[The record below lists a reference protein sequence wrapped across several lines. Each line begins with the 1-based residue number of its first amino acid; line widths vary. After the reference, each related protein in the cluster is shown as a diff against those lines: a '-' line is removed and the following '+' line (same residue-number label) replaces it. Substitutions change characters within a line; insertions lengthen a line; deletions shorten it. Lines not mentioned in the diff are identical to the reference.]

1 MFTSL
6 KRRRAPACGVVLRL
20 GAKTGH
26 CKEKPRKAKRSWRA
40 VSFKETPKGKRPT
53 GGVHNR
59 KTNVRSMSCTLAVT
73 GPLFPNWV
81 LSILL
86 ERIVGG
92 LSHLWTMC
100 SRMSHTANRALGR
113 KGAYPKLY

>member
-53 GGVHNR
+53 GGS
-59 KTNVRSMSCTLAVT
+59 TLVRQMSGACLAHW
-73 GPLFPNWV
+73 L
-81 LSILL
+81 
-86 ERIVGG
+86 
-92 LSHLWTMC
+92 
-100 SRMSHTANRALGR
+100 
-113 KGAYPKLY
+113 